1 MLHRKMKE
9 TAGQKNWMI
18 SIAVITK
25 KKEIGSFH
33 IIDIFN

>member
-9 TAGQKNWMI
+9 TAPTKKLNDI
-18 SIAVITK
+18 NSCNYK

-33 IIDIFN
+33 IINIFN